1 MEIQPS
7 RQRQPDHFG
16 PLSPRIAPGPEGL
29 DRLPVRHQSLPLA
42 AHAADARPITPWT
55 DNTAPDAPTWTTAGR
70 AAFAPVRR
78 LRRPVL
84 RRQVLV
90 WWERWLL
97 AALSLTFRLERW
109 WRRRQRKY
117 PWQRQQ
123 TRRR

>member
-90 WWERWLL
+90 WWERWLQ
-97 AALSLTFRLERW
+97 AALRLTFRLERW

-117 PWQRQQ
+117 PWQRQR